1 MNGDKK
7 SLIYQLDG
15 RPSLGT
21 AIPLGLQHVLA
32 MFVGNVTPLII
43 ISNAL
48 KLPVEQKTF
57 LIQCAMLIAGVN
69 SLIQCYPIG
78 PIGARLP
85 IVMGTSFGFLA
96 VCLSIG
102 GKYGLPGIFGAAIVG
117 GVFQIVLGLI
127 VKHIRKF
134 FPPLVTGTVLLS
146 IGLGLIPTGM
156 KYFAGGAGAKD
167 FGSFQNLAL
176 GFIVLITILFFKH
189 FTKGITSM
197 SAILIGLIVGY
208 IVAIPMGK
216 ISFAAVANASWVS
229 FPMPLKYGIEFH
241 ADAIFAI
248 MLMYIVSSVETVGNV
263 SGITLTT
270 KRQATDREFSGA
282 IIQDGF
288 GSILAALFNVLPN
301 TSYGQNVGIISMT
314 GVVNRFC
321 IATGTAFLILAGLFP
336 KFGAVIALMPQSV
349 LGGAAVVMF
358 AMMVVGGI
366 NQITSEPLQ
375 GRNGT
380 IIAVALGLGFGISAV
395 PDVLAH
401 FPQGLKMVLGGSG
414 VVVSG
419 GLAILLNVILPKDKV
434 EVPEKSG
441 ESVA

>member
-1 MNGDKK
+1 MTNDKK
-7 SLIYQLDG
+7 LLIYELDG
-15 RPSLGT
+15 RPPLGT

-43 ISNAL
+43 ISTAL

-57 LIQCAMLIAGVN
+57 LIQCAMLVAGVN
-69 SLIQCYPIG
+69 SIIQCYPIG
-78 PIGARLP
+78 PIGAKLP

-102 GKYGLPGIFGAAIVG
+102 GKYGLPGIFGAALVG
-117 GVFQIVLGLI
+117 GAFQILLGL
-127 VKHIRKF
+127 VLKYIRKF
-134 FPPLVTGTVLLS
+134 FPPLVTGIVLLS
-146 IGLGLIPTGM
+146 IGLGLIPTGI

-176 GFIVLITILFFKH
+176 GCIVLITILFFKH

-216 ISFAAVANASWVS
+216 ISFEAVANASWFS
-229 FPMPLKYGIEFH
+229 FPMPLRYGVEFH
-241 ADAIFAI
+241 LDAIFAI
-248 MLMYIVSSVETVGNV
+248 MLIYIVSSVETVGNV
-263 SGITLTT
+263 SGIALTT
-270 KRQATDREFSGA
+270 KREATDREFSGA

-288 GSILAALFNVLPN
+288 GSILAAFFNVLPN

-321 IATGTAFLILAGLFP
+321 IAVGTGFLILAGLFP
-336 KFGAVIALMPQSV
+336 KFGAIIALMPQSV
-349 LGGAAVVMF
+349 LGGAAIMMF

-366 NQITSEPLQ
+366 NQITSEPLE
-375 GRNGT
+375 GRSAT
-380 IIAVALGLGFGISAV
+380 IVAIALGFGFGISAV
-395 PDVLAH
+395 PDVIAH
-401 FPQGLKMVLGGSG
+401 FPQALKMVLGGSG

-419 GLAILLNVILPKDKV
+419 GLAILLNTILPKDKL
-434 EVPEKSG
+434 EKADMLE
-441 ESVA
+441 ESIA